1 VCKRLDSSHLNDFQ
15 ISYQKKEEFDRDGT
29 QLIPSGFHLIHL
41 PYADDIRQLK
51 FEPQPKATT
60 EQIVKAKKLV
70 KTLRIKFDSRNFE
83 NPGTLSQTNIT
94 CTLFCSYT
102 LTRLSL
108 FVCFCLFTIYWIA
121 LQRHYAN
128 LQAIALDREV
138 LEETPDYVV
147 PDEEGMAKVD

>member
-1 VCKRLDSSHLNDFQ
+1 VRDIGSSHSSVFRIFHQ
-15 ISYQKKEEFDRDGT
+15 QKEEFDRDGT

-83 NPGTLSQTNIT
+83 NPGILTNMTIT
-94 CTLFCSYT
+94 QF
-102 LTRLSL
+102 
-108 FVCFCLFTIYWIA
+108 
-121 LQRHYAN
+121 
-128 LQAIALDREV
+128 
-138 LEETPDYVV
+138 
-147 PDEEGMAKVD
+147 